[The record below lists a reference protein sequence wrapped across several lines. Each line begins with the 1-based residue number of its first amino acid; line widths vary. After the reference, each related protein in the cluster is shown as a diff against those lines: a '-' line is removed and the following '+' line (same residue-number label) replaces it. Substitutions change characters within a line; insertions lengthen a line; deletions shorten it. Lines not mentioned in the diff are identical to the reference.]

1 MKFFKRLFFS
11 IVILVILIVGGIT
24 FWGYSM
30 YRSAIKE
37 TSIADKVVQIKS
49 DENYV
54 TIDNICDDFKNAII
68 AVEDHRFKDHNGID
82 LITTTRSMLEN
93 IKEKDI
99 VAGGSTITQQTG
111 RLLYFTQEQRFT
123 RKVAELFVAFDLE
136 KNYSKDE
143 ILEIYVNI
151 IYYGNG
157 YYGIREASL
166 GYFNKEPK
174 DLNLDEASLLAGI
187 PNAPSAYSPKKN
199 LDLAKKRQ
207 SAVLSAMVK
216 YNYITENDKL
226 EIEDTNNSKKQ
237 E

>member
-1 MKFFKRLFFS
+1 MRYVMKFFKRLFFA
-11 IVILVILIVGGIT
+11 IIILVILVVGRISFMGYTMYSDAIT
-24 FWGYSM
+24 
-30 YRSAIKE
+30 K
-37 TSIADKVVQIKS
+37 TSISDKVSEIKS

-54 TIDNICDDFKNAII
+54 TISQISDNFKNAII
-68 AVEDHRFKDHNGID
+68 AVEDHRFKEHNGID

-93 IKEKDI
+93 IREKDI

-136 KNYSKDE
+136 KLYSKDE
-143 ILEIYVNI
+143 ILEIYVNV

-174 DLNLDEASLLAGI
+174 DLTLNEASLLAGI
-187 PNAPSAYSPKKN
+187 PNAPSVYAPNKN

-216 YNYITENDKL
+216 YGYIDENDKL
-226 EIEDTNNSKKQ
+226 EIENSNK
-237 E
+237 

>member
-1 MKFFKRLFFS
+1 MKFFKRLFFT
-11 IVILVILIVGGIT
+11 IIILVILIVGGIA
-24 FWGYSM
+24 FMGYTM
-30 YRSAIKE
+30 YSDAISK
-37 TSIADKVVQIKS
+37 TSISDKVSEIKS

-54 TIDNICDDFKNAII
+54 TISQISNDFKNAII
-68 AVEDHRFKDHNGID
+68 AVEDHRFKEHNGID

-93 IKEKDI
+93 IREKDI

-136 KNYSKDE
+136 KLYSKDE
-143 ILEIYVNI
+143 ILEIYVNV

-174 DLNLDEASLLAGI
+174 DLTLNEASLLAGI
-187 PNAPSAYSPKKN
+187 PNAPSVYAPNKN

-216 YNYITENDKL
+216 YGYIDENDKT
-226 EIEDTNNSKKQ
+226 EIENSNK
-237 E
+237 

>member
-1 MKFFKRLFFS
+1 MKFLKRIFFA
-11 IVILVILIVGGIT
+11 IIILAILIVGVIT
-24 FWGYSM
+24 FMGYTM
-30 YRSAIKE
+30 YSDAISK
-37 TSIADKVVQIKS
+37 TSIADKVSEIKS

-54 TIDNICDDFKNAII
+54 TISQVSDDFKNAII
-68 AVEDHRFKDHNGID
+68 AVEDHRFKEHNGID
-82 LITTTRSMLEN
+82 IITTTRSMLEN

-136 KNYSKDE
+136 KLYSKDE
-143 ILEIYVNI
+143 ILEIYVNV

-166 GYFNKEPK
+166 GYFGKEPK
-174 DLNLDEASLLAGI
+174 DLTLDEASLLAGI
-187 PNAPSAYSPKKN
+187 PNAPSVYAPNKN

-216 YNYITENDKL
+216 YDYITEEDKL
-226 EIEDTNNSKKQ
+226 EVENTKK
-237 E
+237 

>member
-1 MKFFKRLFFS
+1 MKIFRRIFL
-11 IVILVILIVGGIT
+11 IVVILVILVVGTIAFMGH
-24 FWGYSM
+24 SM
-30 YRSAIKE
+30 YSDAINKK
-37 TSIADKVVQIKS
+37 SISDRINEIKS

-54 TIDNICDDFKNAII
+54 TIDKISDNFKNAII

-93 IKEKDI
+93 IVQKDI

-143 ILEIYVNI
+143 ILELYVNI

-174 DLNLDEASLLAGI
+174 DLTLDEASLLAGI
-187 PNAPSAYSPKKN
+187 PNAPSVYAPTKN
-199 LDLAKKRQ
+199 MDLAKKRQ
-207 SAVLSAMVK
+207 SAVLGAMVK
-216 YNYITENDKL
+216 YGYISEDDKL
-226 EIEDTNNSKKQ
+226 QIENGK
-237 E
+237 